1 MIHQRK
7 PIATKELASH
17 AEASVLGSLIAK
29 LVEIRR
35 SLINQA
41 AEFEER
47 ITNAHP
53 LYQRSVANLI
63 HYLALR
69 HHDIR
74 LMQDELAELGLS
86 SLGRAESHT
95 MWTLDAVLSVLRHLA
110 GRHHEAQ
117 SVSDAISFAEG
128 KSALAVHT
136 EALLGPTPAHRR
148 VRIMVTMSS
157 EAADD
162 YGLVRDL
169 LSHGM
174 NIMRINCAHDAPEN
188 WSRMVSGACH
198 LT

>member
-7 PIATKELASH
+7 LIATKEVASH
-17 AEASVLGSLIAK
+17 AEPSMLGSLIAK

-53 LYQRSVANLI
+53 LYQKSVANLI

-74 LMQDELAELGLS
+74 LLQDELAALGLS

-95 MWTLDAVLSVLRHLA
+95 MWTLDAVLSILLELA
-110 GRHHEAQ
+110 GQQDEVQFA
-117 SVSDAISFAEG
+117 SDAIRFAEG
-128 KSALAVHT
+128 KSALAVH
-136 EALLGPTPAHRR
+136 
-148 VRIMVTMSS
+148 
-157 EAADD
+157 
-162 YGLVRDL
+162 
-169 LSHGM
+169 
-174 NIMRINCAHDAPEN
+174 
-188 WSRMVSGACH
+188 
-198 LT
+198 